1 MYVFGLLLSTEKS
14 NHFEISLEN
23 FNRVSDLFDLLCD
36 DLYLMK
42 GEDNYYI
49 VQRGVIF
56 DKIALTYMKLERYQ
70 ESIDYFIY
78 AIHIYTKLFQS
89 DS

>member
-1 MYVFGLLLSTEKS
+1 MQIADRDESTEKL
-14 NHFEISLEN
+14 NHFNISLKN
-23 FNRVSDLFDLLCD
+23 FNRVSDLFDI
-36 DLYLMK
+36 YLMK

-56 DKIALTYMKLERYQ
+56 DKIALTLMKLERYQ
-70 ESIDYFIY
+70 ESIEYFIY